1 MLAKRIIPCLDVREG
16 KVVKGVQFRNHEIIG
31 DIVPLAERYASAGAD
46 ELVFYDI
53 TASSDARTVDKS
65 WVKRIAEVIDIPFC
79 VAGGIKSVKDAAHIL
94 EMGADKISINSPA
107 LLNPGLINQLHD
119 EFGQQCVVIGIDSF
133 FNEETNTYSV
143 YKFTGDETRTQ
154 QTLWKT
160 LDWVQEVQQ
169 RGAGE
174 IVLNCMNQDGVRQG
188 YDISQL
194 KAVRNVCTL
203 PLIASGGA
211 GEIQHFKDVFT
222 QADVDG
228 ALAAS
233 VFHKGLIQ
241 INNLKQTLSEAG
253 ITMRA
258 PFLKKDC

>member
-1 MLAKRIIPCLDVREG
+1 MLAKRLIPCLDVRDG

-31 DIVPLAERYASAGAD
+31 DIVPLAQRYAQAGAD

-53 TASSDARTVDKS
+53 TASSDGRVVDKS

-79 VAGGIKSVKDAAHIL
+79 VAGGIKTVADAGKIL
-94 EMGADKISINSPA
+94 EMGADKISVNSPA
-107 LLNPGLINQLHD
+107 LSRPELINELNHN
-119 EFGQQCVVIGIDSF
+119 FGQQCVVIGIDSF
-133 FNEETNTYSV
+133 FDVASGQYQV
-143 YKFTGDETRTQ
+143 YQFTGDESRTKKTQWLTR
-154 QTLWKT
+154 
-160 LDWVQEVQQ
+160 DWVSEVLS

-188 YDISQL
+188 YDIAQL
-194 KAVRNVCTL
+194 KSIRDICTV

-211 GEIQHFKDVFT
+211 GTMQHFSDVFT

-233 VFHKGLIQ
+233 VFHKGIIEIAALKAKLI
-241 INNLKQTLSEAG
+241 ADG
-253 ITMRA
+253 ISIR
-258 PFLKKDC
+258 P